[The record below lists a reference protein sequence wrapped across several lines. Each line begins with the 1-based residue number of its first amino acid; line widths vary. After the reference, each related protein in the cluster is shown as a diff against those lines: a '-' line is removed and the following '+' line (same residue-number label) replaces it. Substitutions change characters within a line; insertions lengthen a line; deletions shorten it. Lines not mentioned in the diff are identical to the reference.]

1 MMHVTFSDQSLLVGD
16 EIAELVIEYAAALT
30 RTGGADTVKLQA
42 YGSDGDKVVATLL
55 LDAGATL
62 MSKTTHSDLP
72 DPDNDEAAAYIR
84 SHMADVVTP
93 STALPLLDADG
104 AASFEADWAGH

>member
-1 MMHVTFSDQSLLVGD
+1 MMHVTFSDQTLLVGD

-55 LDAGATL
+55 LDAGASL

-84 SHMADVVTP
+84 SHMAAVVAS
-93 STALPLLDADG
+93 STALPLLESDGTLPHDA
-104 AASFEADWAGH
+104 EWIGH